1 MKRRWTE
8 EEVTFLS
15 FAYTSSEFE
24 MEEICEALDRSEQAV
39 RNKLCRLRILLPEKQ
54 VPEKQVEGYKKCI
67 KCGVEKKRSEFYKKT
82 KNKDGYKSE
91 CKKCEDDRRKEW
103 RIKKSREMGRVWY

>member
-1 MKRRWTE
+1 MLIFI
-8 EEVTFLS
+8 TF
-15 FAYTSSEFE
+15 AIKGENMVDE
-24 MEEICEALDRSEQAV
+24 KKCICCGACTAICPVNAIKIQNGKAKID
-39 RNKLCRLRILLPEKQ
+39 P
-54 VPEKQVEGYKKCI
+54 KKCI

-103 RIKKSREMGRVWY
+103 RIKKSREMGKVWY